1 MALSHIRRPLST
13 LPASLSFWVTDEPIT
28 LNQLDS
34 AESLLVKIY
43 KDFLDLYVAK
53 GTTYRNFWKR
63 ALKERS
69 SVSINYKIAPQSV
82 NKVVAAYSRVYDVL
96 KEHRQQVIEAYTRK
110 SGFDNEAALLLLAH
124 CELRSFKGE
133 KPTSPKHP
141 DISDYEAFA
150 KCANDFGVFN
160 TQISGSDIIGLR
172 DGTLKIPLSAPNMS
186 RAVFFLSLLEKLY
199 YLPRDWKNRAATNG
213 MLAYSKTGKS
223 PSLHYLHI
231 LADRNNAGQYLADT
245 SSSKY
250 FSRESF
256 YQRIT
261 RAVRDVVSRKK

>member
-43 KDFLDLYVAK
+43 NDFLDLYVAK

-63 ALKERS
+63 ALKMRS
-69 SVSINYKIAPQSV
+69 SVPINYKIAPQSV

-110 SGFDNEAALLLLAH
+110 SGFDNEAALLLLAR
-124 CELRSFKGE
+124 CELRSYKGNKSE
-133 KPTSPKHP
+133 QSEYP
-141 DISDYEAFA
+141 DISLYDTLAR
-150 KCANDFGVFN
+150 CANDFGVFD
-160 TQISGSDIIGLR
+160 TPVSGKDIVNFR
-172 DGTLKIPLSAPNMS
+172 DGTLAIPLSAPNMS
-186 RAVFFLSLLEKLY
+186 RAVFFLSLLEKLH
-199 YLPRDWKNRAATNG
+199 YLPRDWKNRAAANG

-223 PSLHYLHI
+223 PSHHYLHI

-256 YQRIT
+256 YQRIA